1 MRKPPELVAAEYALR
16 SVDVERM
23 PWYTADWLADGH
35 DGPALRELAGL
46 DGTDTRLIGELLP
59 DALSEV
65 GVRVPSAAQAADTWL
80 ATLAQRLIDGE
91 VDERTVSEHV
101 SAFVS
106 WQLDVDEIW
115 RSPFTDLHVIVDEWD
130 QGWGRGNQELATIV
144 RQLCR
149 DHLSRVPA
157 SPGIDL
163 TSLAHGS
170 AEQQTG
176 GLRRLLNAWDFI
188 GVHDPRTN
196 VDEYD
201 CLIAPLLT
209 RLTNGAGA
217 ADLSEYLSA
226 EIRGHF
232 GMTVSDVKTRA
243 FARRLLTWWG
253 TEQRA
258 R

>member
-1 MRKPPELVAAEYALR
+1 M
-16 SVDVERM
+16 
-23 PWYTADWLADGH
+23 
-35 DGPALRELAGL
+35 
-46 DGTDTRLIGELLP
+46 
-59 DALSEV
+59 
-65 GVRVPSAAQAADTWL
+65 

-106 WQLDVDEIW
+106 WHLDLDEIR
-115 RSPFTDLHVIVDEWD
+115 RSPFTDLHVLVDEWD
-130 QGWGRGNQELATIV
+130 QGWGRGNQELAATV

-157 SPGIDL
+157 LPWCDL

-170 AEQQTG
+170 AEQRTG

-188 GVHDPRTN
+188 GVHDPRVN

-201 CLIAPLLT
+201 CLIAPLLK
-209 RLTNGAGA
+209 RLTSGAGA
-217 ADLSEYLSA
+217 GDLSEYLSA

-232 GMTVSDVKTRA
+232 GMTISDAKIRA
-243 FARRLLTWWG
+243 FARRLLAWWG
-253 TEQRA
+253 TEQRT

>member
-1 MRKPPELVAAEYALR
+1 MGKPPELVAAEYALR

-23 PWYTADWLADGH
+23 PWYAADWLADGH

-115 RSPFTDLHVIVDEWD
+115 RSHRPARDR
-130 QGWGRGNQELATIV
+130 GRVGSGLGA
-144 RQLCR
+144 RQ
-149 DHLSRVPA
+149 
-157 SPGIDL
+157 PGTGDD
-163 TSLAHGS
+163 GS
-170 AEQQTG
+170 
-176 GLRRLLNAWDFI
+176 
-188 GVHDPRTN
+188 
-196 VDEYD
+196 
-201 CLIAPLLT
+201 
-209 RLTNGAGA
+209 
-217 ADLSEYLSA
+217 SA
-226 EIRGHF
+226 
-232 GMTVSDVKTRA
+232 MP
-243 FARRLLTWWG
+243 
-253 TEQRA
+253 
-258 R
+258 

>member
-1 MRKPPELVAAEYALR
+1 MVTSVSSVAELSRAVRAGARVKFLFFWGHHPQRDGSIGAECL
-16 SVDVERM
+16 SQ
-23 PWYTADWLADGH
+23 WW
-35 DGPALRELAGL
+35 PAPFTL
-46 DGTDTRLIGELLP
+46 DGQRFATAEHHMMWRKATLFGDHATATKILTMAHP
-59 DALSEV
+59 
-65 GVRVPSAAQAADTWL
+65 QAAK
-80 ATLAQRLIDGE
+80 TLGRQVTG
-91 VDERTVSEHV
+91 
-101 SAFVS
+101 FVS

-130 QGWGRGNQELATIV
+130 QGWGRGNQELATMV

-149 DHLSRVPA
+149 DHLSRVPT

-170 AEQQTG
+170 AEQQTA

-217 ADLSEYLSA
+217 ADLSEYLTA

-232 GMTVSDVKTRA
+232 GMTVSDTETRA

-258 R
+258 Q